1 MISQV
6 DKRWLKMAIAEG
18 VLSALRERAKEIAE
32 QEAELN
38 RVVLEEQIRTWRQR
52 DEP

>member
-1 MISQV
+1 MNDSEWRRLE
-6 DKRWLKMAIAEG
+6 KLIARG
-18 VLSALRERAKEIAE
+18 VLSALRERDKEIAE

-38 RVVLEEQIRTWRQR
+38 RIVLEAQIRTWRQR